1 MLNEAIFKS
10 LKLKVSSGF
19 IFNGENELSK
29 QIDCMIVV
37 GDGIK
42 IPFSEEYKYSIKQV
56 IAIIE
61 VKKDLFKREMDLS
74 YKNLLSVKNII
85 KPDHD
90 MAIDILEQAYQNVT
104 GRKLPNQQELDKM
117 TEEQYLYHALVVESY
132 MPIRIAFG
140 YGGFSTE

>member
-10 LKLKVSSGF
+10 LNLKVSSGF